1 MNTKGRTKR
10 ILISTRIYPET
21 KAKMEMLANTMD
33 CSSTDV
39 IVKLINAA
47 AGLTV
52 TEASELSYIADI
64 VENHNSLAKLLHKLK
79 Q

>member
-1 MNTKGRTKR
+1 MNTKGRAK
-10 ILISTRIYPET
+10 LQAVNTRVTAET
-21 KAKMEMLANTMD
+21 KARLEMLANTMD
-33 CSSTDV
+33 CSSTQVV
-39 IVKLINAA
+39 IKLIDAA

-64 VENHNSLAKLLHKLK
+64 VKHHNSLAKLLHKLK